1 MTSNRRSRNMKLNNK
16 KSIGL
21 VGQQKFKKRR
31 DSSGNKKKLKERN
44 KS

>member
-1 MTSNRRSRNMKLNNK
+1 MKFSNK
-16 KSIGL
+16 KSTGS

-31 DSSGNKKKLKERN
+31 DSSGNKKKLKEKN